1 MNQGAKRALLAN
13 AQPESESRQLN
24 LKSQVVA
31 LECES
36 RQLKVETR
44 QADVLTANRKVESRS
59 PEEESEA
66 QVVAV
71 VAPFSV
77 GEAASLAQIS
87 KQSLQKSIT
96 EKHLQ
101 AELVVCES
109 GPNKGRPEYRI
120 QAASLFAVY
129 PVAEKCWRARQ
140 SAETVAARMVQAEVL
155 RAAEREKLQAEN
167 PSTTDRGT
175 AKAWHLNQFLQFLAE
190 CGHGKK
196 RALSLYVAAI
206 LEGNI
211 EVPEWVKAAHSKL
224 SERSLERWAKAL
236 ELGGA
241 SALDPNYKGSLYSYF
256 DHHPE
261 QGAWLEGL
269 YLQMPHLSVRLL
281 HEAVE
286 AEFPNNAPSLY
297 IVRRWL
303 ARYQR
308 EHAQELLLATNPDK
322 YKNSCQVAFGSRSED
337 VVRLNQRWETDA
349 TKADIL
355 FEGDSKRYTL
365 CQVVDVYSDR
375 RRFLLTET
383 SSGKA
388 HGQIL
393 RRCILE
399 WGLPEQIKT
408 DNGKDYT
415 SKFITRLM
423 ADLAIEQILCKPFSG
438 EEKPHVERGFGL
450 FLHDL
455 VEMMPGFTGHNVA
468 QAQDIRARKS
478 FAQRIQEAKKGEAV
492 EAGMTREAFEDFME
506 KWCLAEEHR
515 RRLNGR
521 LQGRTPAE
529 VVDAWAKERP
539 VRRIQDPMALDYIL
553 AEGATKHVGKQ
564 GIRHQKRLYI
574 APELGAI
581 PGRTVEIR
589 LSPDSPGRIAVFRE
603 GVFYCIA
610 VDPEL
615 VGVDRAEVAS
625 RARAI
630 QRGVDKATRAVHREL
645 KAQVKPAAV
654 LESIIQHR
662 LRKVDPTSTFQVP
675 EAIETTATAAAVAAR
690 AAENLAQEA
699 QRQVE
704 APRMTRQL
712 PLSAEEERHVRDL
725 LAQEIP
731 EDPRERYIRLRRK
744 GIYTLAEREWMDH
757 FETVPEGLGL
767 KKAFEEFAITPKA
780 Q

>member
-1 MNQGAKRALLAN
+1 M
-13 AQPESESRQLN
+13 
-24 LKSQVVA
+24 
-31 LECES
+31 
-36 RQLKVETR
+36 
-44 QADVLTANRKVESRS
+44 
-59 PEEESEA
+59 
-66 QVVAV
+66 
-71 VAPFSV
+71 
-77 GEAASLAQIS
+77 
-87 KQSLQKSIT
+87 
-96 EKHLQ
+96 
-101 AELVVCES
+101 VCES

-140 SAETVAARMVQAEVL
+140 SAETVAARMAKAEAL
-155 RAAEREKLQAEN
+155 RAAEREKLQSEN

-224 SERSLERWAKAL
+224 SERSLERWARAMD
-236 ELGGA
+236 LGGA
-241 SALDPNYKGSLYSYF
+241 SALDPNYKGSLYNYF
-256 DHHPE
+256 DHYPE

-281 HEAVE
+281 HEATE
-286 AEFPNNAPSLY
+286 AEFPNDAPSLY

-303 ARYQR
+303 TRYQR

-322 YKNSCQVAFGSRSED
+322 YKNKYQTAQGSRSED

-355 FEGDSKRYTL
+355 FDGDSTRYTL

-423 ADLAIEQILCKPFSG
+423 ADLAIEQVLCKPFSG
-438 EEKPHVERGFGL
+438 EEKPHVERGFGI

-455 VEMMPGFTGHNVA
+455 VEMMEGFTGHSVA

-478 FAQRIQEAKKGEAV
+478 FAQRLQEAKKGEAV

-506 KWCLAEEHR
+506 RWCLAEDHR
-515 RRLNGR
+515 RRQSGR
-521 LQGRTPAE
+521 LQGVTPAE
-529 VVDAWAKERP
+529 VVDAWAKENP
-539 VRRIQDPMALDYIL
+539 VRRIHDPLALDYIL
-553 AEGATKHVGKQ
+553 AEGATRHVGKK
-564 GIRHQKRLYI
+564 GIRHQNRLFI

-589 LSPDSPGRIAVFRE
+589 LSPETPGRIAVFRE

-610 VDPEL
+610 EDPEL
-615 VGVDRAEVAS
+615 VNVDRAEVAS

-675 EAIETTATAAAVAAR
+675 EAVETTATAAAVAAK
-690 AAENLAQEA
+690 AAEVLAIEA
-699 QRQVE
+699 QKAE
-704 APRMTRQL
+704 DAPPTVRHI
-712 PLSAEEERHVRDL
+712 PVSAEEERAVRAS
-725 LAQEIP
+725 LARQQA
-731 EDPRERYIRLRRK
+731 EDPKDRYIRLR
-744 GIYTLAEREWMDH
+744 GAALHTVEEQEWMDY
-757 FETVPEGLGL
+757 FETTTEGRSLA
-767 KKAFEEFAITPKA
+767 KAFEFYQLKPKA